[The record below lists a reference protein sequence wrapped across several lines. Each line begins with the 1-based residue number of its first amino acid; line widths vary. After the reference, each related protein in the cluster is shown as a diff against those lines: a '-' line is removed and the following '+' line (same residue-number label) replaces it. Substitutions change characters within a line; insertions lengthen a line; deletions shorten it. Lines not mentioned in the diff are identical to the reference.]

1 MGGMSTLLHCALTNY
16 NTGVCYLDV
25 TREWYTK
32 LIVVKKKKP
41 QPTKITAVAAVSKKA
56 TGLKKG
62 IQKSKAK
69 KSGGKTMRSLMKSV
83 KS

>member
-1 MGGMSTLLHCALTNY
+1 MGGMSTLLHCALTND

-32 LIVVKKKKP
+32 LIVAKKKIP
-41 QPTKITAVAAVSKKA
+41 QPTKITAVAAASKKA

-69 KSGGKTMRSLMKSV
+69 KSGDKTMRSLMKSV